1 MRMNDYTSHYDAWIA
16 YLRGATFVPPY
27 IDNAFWPF
35 RTSVAYADAM
45 PLFAIVFKALS
56 GLFRIKEDFQFFSA
70 VSLLNNALTTAAVFF
85 LAGKLRLKP
94 ITPILLLSVLLV
106 TPVMTQRILI
116 HEALSFQCI
125 VIWAV
130 ILSLLNIKICTPWV
144 ILLCAS
150 VGIHPYF
157 LPMVIVMMV
166 ATILAGGTEH
176 WISPELLNAK
186 NLAKILL
193 KGLVVALLLFFSA
206 WIFGLSVTNTSV
218 NVSNQIWDM
227 NLFALLDPQQTS
239 ALLPALS
246 INMPYE
252 WEGYSYLG
260 IGLSIMAVIY
270 LSQRYFSPAP
280 SSHSFLGM
288 QKLVPSK
295 MAWFSVILLAIY
307 ALGPNIHIGHSHVVS
322 LDFLVTKLHG
332 FTPYAFFRSTGRY
345 VWPLYYTLVIF
356 LMVNF
361 SERKDVLKRLAI
373 VSATLYLIEVGL
385 PHMKSVDLAF
395 DARLADGERIQH
407 EDHIL
412 ANELSTLLRNG
423 PEVVS
428 TVPGIPK
435 AEAVSIYSISRE
447 LIHMK
452 VANNF
457 APFLA
462 RYPEGW
468 FEMLNQ
474 DTTSFLNRDDIA
486 ELIQNQ
492 KIEFLLPIG
501 GAELMPKKLYIKE
514 TNYQLGAAIRGS
526 AVESVR
532 YESI

>member
-1 MRMNDYTSHYDAWIA
+1 MRMNDYTSHYDSWIA
-16 YLRGATFVPPY
+16 YLRGTTFVPPY

-56 GLFRIKEDFQFFSA
+56 GLFRIKEDFQFFSV
-70 VSLLNNALTTAAVFF
+70 VSLLNNALTTVAVFF

-130 ILSLLNIKICTPWV
+130 ILSLLNNKICTPWV

-260 IGLSIMAVIY
+260 IGLCILVVIY
-270 LSQRYFSPAP
+270 LSRRYFSP
-280 SSHSFLGM
+280 SSSRQSFLRM

-295 MAWFSVILLAIY
+295 MAWFSVTLLAIY

-322 LDFLVTKLHG
+322 LDFIVVKLNG
-332 FTPYAFFRSTGRY
+332 FTPYSFFRSTGRY
-345 VWPLYYTLVIF
+345 IWPLYYMLVIF
-356 LMVNF
+356 IIVSF
-361 SERKDVLKRLAI
+361 SELKDTSKRLAI
-373 VSATLYLIEVGL
+373 VAVILYLIEVGL
-385 PHMKSVDLAF
+385 PYMKSVDVAF
-395 DARLADGERIQH
+395 DARLVDGERIQN
-407 EDHIL
+407 EDQML
-412 ANELSTLLRNG
+412 ANELSNLLRNG

-435 AEAVSIYSISRE
+435 AEAVSVYSISRE
-447 LIHMK
+447 LIRMK
-452 VANNF
+452 VSNNF
-457 APFLA
+457 TPFLA

-468 FEMLNQ
+468 FNMLNQ
-474 DTTSFLNRDDIA
+474 DAISFLNRDDITH
-486 ELIQNQ
+486 LIQNQ

-501 GAELMPKKLYIKE
+501 GTDLMPKNLYIQE
-514 TNYQLGAAIRGS
+514 ATYQLGAVIRGS
-526 AVESVR
+526 NVESVR
-532 YESI
+532 YEPL